1 MNKALPKLG
10 VVVAALA
17 LVEVASGVIQGYYT
31 PILTDIARHLNIHDA
46 DVNWFEAAQLMVSAL
61 SVPILSK
68 MGDLW
73 GHKRILL
80 LATIVVA
87 IASYGIALAPSF
99 ATFLFAWAVQGLYNI
114 WLPFEVAIIYLA
126 ARRRSHPDSPA
137 YTRKAAGILVF
148 VLEASVIVAALLA
161 GRLVTAIDSFE
172 LMLMVPAFAVTIVV
186 VTIWLFVPDAPATV
200 KGTLDWAGMAWLTA
214 CLVILTLGLTWL
226 RTLGVASPWP
236 WLAIVASLVLL
247 WPFVRQELKVAEPL
261 VDIRLLISPSMWPV
275 QLTAG
280 LFGVSVLGA
289 QAPLSTFART
299 DAAEVGYGL
308 SLDASSVSIIIG
320 AYVLSLAI
328 GALLLPLVSRLLT
341 PRWALVVAAVL
352 VAIGY
357 LLFLPLHASLAQTLI
372 NMVIAG
378 IGSGLL
384 VAALPAAAAAA
395 APEDRTAMATGWTNS
410 IKTIGGS
417 IASAVFG
424 VALFSG
430 VTEAALA
437 AGETAAPL
445 AGYLTVWALCG
456 GTAVICAILLAVF
469 VPKGAFTKA
478 AAKSVV
484 GV

>member
-1 MNKALPKLG
+1 MNKAMPKLG

-31 PILTDIARHLNIHDA
+31 PILTDIARHLHIHDA

-80 LATIVVA
+80 IATAVVA
-87 IASYGIALAPSF
+87 VASYGIALAPSF
-99 ATFLFAWAVQGLYNI
+99 ATFLVAWAVQGIYNI

-126 ARRRSHPDSPA
+126 ARRRNHPDSPA
-137 YTRKAAGILVF
+137 YTRKAAGVLVF
-148 VLEASVIVAALLA
+148 VLEASVIAAALLA
-161 GRLVTAIDSFE
+161 GRLVSAIASFE

-186 VTIWLFVPDAPATV
+186 VTIWLFVPDSPATV
-200 KGTLDWAGMAWLTA
+200 EGTLDWVGMAWLTA
-214 CLVILTLGLTWL
+214 SLLILTLGLTWL
-226 RTLGVASPWP
+226 RTLGVASPLP

-328 GALLLPLVSRLLT
+328 GALLLPLLSRLLT

-357 LLFLPLHASLAQTLI
+357 LLFLPLHATLAQTLT

-417 IASAVFG
+417 VASAVFG

-456 GTAVICAILLAVF
+456 GTAVICAVLLAVF

-478 AAKSVV
+478 AAQPVV
-484 GV
+484 VA